1 MAAHGGTARIS
12 ETPGGGLT
20 VRLTFPPVAS
30 STASGG
36 ITAAEEAARVTSPS
50 ETEQKSKPESKPKGI
65 GRFKG
70 SAGKGSANKN
80 SADKNSPNKN
90 STDKN
95 SADKNSADK
104 SSDNTSSANKAPAK
118 GPAKG

>member
-20 VRLTFPPVAS
+20 VRLTFPPVAP

-36 ITAAEEAARVTSPS
+36 ITAAEEAARVASSS
-50 ETEQKSKPESKPKGI
+50 ETEQESKPKGKGI

-70 SAGKGSANKN
+70 SASKGSASKG
-80 SADKNSPNKN
+80 SASKD
-90 STDKN
+90 STDK
-95 SADKNSADK
+95 SPSDKDSTDKDPTDK
-104 SSDNTSSANKAPAK
+104 SPASK
-118 GPAKG
+118 D

>member
-30 STASGG
+30 LTASGG
-36 ITAAEEAARVTSPS
+36 ITAAEEAARVASPS
-50 ETEQKSKPESKPKGI
+50 ETEQKSKQESKPKGI

-80 SADKNSPNKN
+80 SP
-90 STDKN
+90 
-95 SADKNSADK
+95 DK
-104 SSDNTSSANKAPAK
+104 SSDNTSSANKAPTEKGPTGK